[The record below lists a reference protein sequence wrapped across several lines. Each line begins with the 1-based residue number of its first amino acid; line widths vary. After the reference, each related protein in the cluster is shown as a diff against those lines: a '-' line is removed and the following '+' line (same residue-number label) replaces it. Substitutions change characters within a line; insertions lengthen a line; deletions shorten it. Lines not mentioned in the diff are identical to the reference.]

1 MQIQVLVF
9 MCERKFDLILKIKI
23 TFSVSFMLFFTII
36 KLLPILRFSSQKVNF
51 FLAILR
57 QFGLVQRV
65 QAA

>member
-23 TFSVSFMLFFTII
+23 PFSVSFMLFFTII
-36 KLLPILRFSSQKVNF
+36 KLLPILRFSSQKANF